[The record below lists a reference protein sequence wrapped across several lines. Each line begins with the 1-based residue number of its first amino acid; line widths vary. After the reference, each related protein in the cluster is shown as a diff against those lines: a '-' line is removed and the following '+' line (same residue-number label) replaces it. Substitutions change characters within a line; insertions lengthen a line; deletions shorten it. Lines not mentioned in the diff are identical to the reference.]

1 MYSSGVRELRLAA
14 YFLIMF
20 WISVLRSDDK
30 DSGTVVS
37 AFVVARPCPT
47 RPFTLAASLP
57 LDIDGTVCT
66 MIDGCRAGDLLSSG
80 VGVVDVGGVWIKV
93 CRGPRIGHGPFVR
106 D

>member
-1 MYSSGVRELRLAA
+1 
-14 YFLIMF
+14 
-20 WISVLRSDDK
+20 
-30 DSGTVVS
+30 
-37 AFVVARPCPT
+37 
-47 RPFTLAASLP
+47 
-57 LDIDGTVCT
+57 